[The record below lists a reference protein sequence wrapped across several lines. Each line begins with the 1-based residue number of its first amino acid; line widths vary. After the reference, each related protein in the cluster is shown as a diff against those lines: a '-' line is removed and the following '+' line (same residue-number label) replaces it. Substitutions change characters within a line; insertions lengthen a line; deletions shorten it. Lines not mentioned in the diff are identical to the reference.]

1 MSETRTF
8 DIIVVGGGMFGSAC
22 AKYLSQL
29 GVSLNVALIGPQEP
43 HDRADT
49 DVSIASNRTKLLG
62 DKLDG

>member
-29 GVSLNVALIGPQEP
+29 GDSLNVALIGPQEP

-49 DVSIASNRTKLLG
+49 NVSIANCK
-62 DKLDG
+62 